1 MNTVTVEQKEEKR
14 TRRSNHAEIRD
25 IGTIFVYRDI
35 FETLRSLKGGLTW
48 SDFLRLLSSLYEG
61 LILGVGG
68 FKSSSEV
75 YELAKRLEERLPPV
89 VRFRRL
95 SSRVDIE
102 GRHWVKKYVGR
113 EVYGATVIRG
123 FSSLTVW
130 VAVVDDKLVLINIKT
145 NFINPIS
152 REAYMEMLKQ
162 AILVAIK
169 RLCSERVCRG
179 FAVDPEM
186 PLDPEVSRE
195 LDEWLNKAR
204 EMFYKAL
211 REIAGESQV

>member
-1 MNTVTVEQKEEKR
+1 MSTDVVGQKEKER
-14 TRRSNHAEIRD
+14 TQRSSEEHRIHISA
-25 IGTIFVYRDI
+25 YRDDH
-35 FETLRSLKGGLTW
+35 ERLKPLKGDLPWTK
-48 SDFLRLLSSLYEG
+48 FLRLLFSLYKG
-61 LILGVGG
+61 LILGAGS
-68 FKSSSEV
+68 FKSSPEV
-75 YELAKRLEERLPPV
+75 YELAKRLEEQSPHV

-130 VAVVDDKLVLINIKT
+130 VAVVDDKLVLINIKA

-152 REAYMEMLKQ
+152 RETYMEMLKQ
-162 AILVAIK
+162 AILVAIR

-195 LDEWLNKAR
+195 LEDWFNRAR
-204 EMFYKAL
+204 ESFHKVL
-211 REIAGESQV
+211 REITRESQV